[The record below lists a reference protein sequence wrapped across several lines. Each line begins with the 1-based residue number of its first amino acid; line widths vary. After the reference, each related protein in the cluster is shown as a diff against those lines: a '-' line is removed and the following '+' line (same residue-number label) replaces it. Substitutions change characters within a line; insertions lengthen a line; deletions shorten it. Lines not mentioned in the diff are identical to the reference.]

1 MILDRL
7 TGTPIYDFRYRKAPA
22 SKLSGEKTSYY
33 QPDLELPE
41 PFGESVFEINHIWSY
56 DDKKRNELIK
66 KYKNYNY
73 GFYEPYE
80 LGKKTLQYNFNGGA
94 EWMGG
99 SIDHENNIMYI
110 TSNNILWETEINK
123 IENKKSLIPKYTSS
137 FKRALDENGIP
148 IIKPPWGTISAI
160 NLNNGKIIWQIPF
173 GEFDFLKK
181 KGFPKTGTENFGG
194 VTATAG
200 NIAIATGTLDKK
212 IYIFDSTTGKTLYEK
227 TLPFIG
233 SAPPSTYLYD
243 DQQYIIL
250 HVSGG
255 TTLQKGYPNLVET
268 GNKLIAFK
276 LKM

>member
-1 MILDRL
+1 MVVPTKRSNTLILDRL

-110 TSNNILWETEINK
+110 TSNNILWETK
-123 IENKKSLIPKYTSS
+123 
-137 FKRALDENGIP
+137 
-148 IIKPPWGTISAI
+148 
-160 NLNNGKIIWQIPF
+160 
-173 GEFDFLKK
+173 
-181 KGFPKTGTENFGG
+181 
-194 VTATAG
+194 
-200 NIAIATGTLDKK
+200 
-212 IYIFDSTTGKTLYEK
+212 
-227 TLPFIG
+227 
-233 SAPPSTYLYD
+233 
-243 DQQYIIL
+243 
-250 HVSGG
+250 
-255 TTLQKGYPNLVET
+255 
-268 GNKLIAFK
+268 
-276 LKM
+276 